1 VKDGEN
7 GTGRIARL
15 ELGGEWMCKEVV
27 LRTFLV
33 FVQCVVD
40 DKLEVGGRD
49 GRQDGHGRVSVRHG
63 RRSSLFVQR
72 EDTVMASS

>member
-1 VKDGEN
+1 MKDGEN

-27 LRTFLV
+27 LRTLLV
-33 FVQCVVD
+33 IVQCVID
-40 DKLEVGGRD
+40 DELEIRGRGD
-49 GRQDGHGRVSVRHG
+49 GRVSVRHG

>member
-1 VKDGEN
+1 MKDGEN

-27 LRTFLV
+27 LRTLLV
-33 FVQCVVD
+33 IVQCVID
-40 DKLEVGGRD
+40 DELEVRGR
-49 GRQDGHGRVSVRHG
+49 GRGRGDGRVSVRHG

-72 EDTVMASS
+72 EDTVIASS